1 MCKESCMKTLL
12 IFMTLFSTSLYAEN
26 YMIYSISQEFPM
38 GLENEILKKNYYVN
52 IGSSQGI
59 EPGTELSVYR
69 LISRT
74 NPFSKERQERINYKV
89 KIGQIK
95 VIHSEKNHAI
105 AELSANNADKL
116 PTFFEVNSLMIGD
129 HVNVKVD

>member
-1 MCKESCMKTLL
+1 MKILL
-12 IFMTLFSTSLYAEN
+12 LVLTFFSTSLMAEN

-38 GLENEILKKNYYVN
+38 GIENEVLKKNYYVN

-59 EPGTELSVYR
+59 QSGTQLSVYR

-89 KIGQIK
+89 KIGELKI
-95 VIHSEKNHAI
+95 IHSEKNHAI
-105 AELSANNADKL
+105 AELAANNADSS

-129 HVNVKVD
+129 HVGVKVD